1 MVNKS
6 KKMEVNEMIK
16 PNIISGLD
24 LTLSS
29 ALRLFLED
37 TMLLF
42 LLERRLVKGL
52 ITINL
57 DLS

>member
-16 PNIISGLD
+16 PNIFSGLD